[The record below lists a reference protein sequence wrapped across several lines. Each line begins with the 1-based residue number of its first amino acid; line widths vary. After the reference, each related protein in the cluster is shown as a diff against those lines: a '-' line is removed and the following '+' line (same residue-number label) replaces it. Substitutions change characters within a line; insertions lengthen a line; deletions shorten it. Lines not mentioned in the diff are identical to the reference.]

1 MLEGWK
7 KEDESL
13 VLDVTVNDFLEAVEY
28 VNQVAKV
35 AEDMDHHPDVLIH
48 DYKQVRITASTH
60 SAGKVTEKDYE
71 LAEAINK
78 LTAQYV

>member
-13 VLDVTVNDFLEAVEY
+13 VLDVTVSDFLEAVEY

-48 DYKQVRITASTH
+48 DYNQVRITARTH
-60 SAGKVTEKDYE
+60 SAGKVTDKDYE

>member
-7 KEDESL
+7 KEHDAL
-13 VLDVTVNDFLEAVEY
+13 VLDVTVSDFLEAVEF

-35 AEDMDHHPDVLIH
+35 AEDMDHHPDVLIY
-48 DYKQVRITASTH
+48 DYKQVKITASTH
-60 SAGKVTEKDYE
+60 SAGGVTEKDYE
-71 LAEAINK
+71 LAEAISK

>member
-1 MLEGWK
+1 MLEGWN

-13 VLDVTVNDFLEAVEY
+13 VFDVTVSDFLEAVEF

-48 DYKQVRITASTH
+48 DYNHVRITARTH
-60 SAGKVTEKDYE
+60 SAGKVTDKDYE